1 MEALVEFM
9 VKCLVDHPDEVH
21 VEVTESSHSVVYEV
35 RVNEED
41 IGKVIG
47 RGGRIA
53 EALRTIVRSVPTE
66 DGRRHS
72 VEIAS

>member
-1 MEALVEFM
+1 MQQLVEFM
-9 VKCLVDHPDEVH
+9 VKSLVDHPDEVQ

-35 RVNEED
+35 HVNEED

-53 EALRTIVRSVPTE
+53 EALRTIVRSVPTD
-66 DGRRHS
+66 DGRRLT

>member
-1 MEALVEFM
+1 MQQLVEFM
-9 VKCLVDHPDEVH
+9 VKSLVDHPDEVQ
-21 VEVTESSHSVVYEV
+21 VVVNESSHSVVYEV
-35 RVNEED
+35 HVNEED

-53 EALRTIVRSVPTE
+53 EAMRTIVRSVPTT
-66 DGRRHS
+66 DGRRHT